1 MPGWAGSPA
10 ARVWRWIQGLIAIPA
25 MMIVFILNATMSP
38 QERTGK
44 PHPRALLIW
53 TILNIAALV
62 AFGYL
67 LRAQTLAL
75 ATFVL
80 ATFHLLVIVAAL
92 LVISEE
98 NDVWNG
104 FVRYDRTRQGKS
116 GGKTVDYRRFPK
128 GKIVKSVSLMVISA
142 ALYLLFLAIAVR
154 SIHSQNQILS
164 EPYRPSLQLWRYLA
178 TVAVQLPLIES
189 IAQWGSRSTGQLR
202 AMEFRG
208 VLGTSIKAVI
218 NVVNS
223 SIIVGAINAYL
234 KQKRRISHLI
244 SEIDSD
250 RADTVFLQQQAAR
263 APGEI
268 KSEIIDMAVAHSEAR
283 VRYRAMEI
291 AGRLNTITFPLTLI
305 HNLDRET
312 TERNRRRGLEVSLEI
327 VRNNGTRFEPTFRW
341 LLQKK
346 IKSQIANHRANYSR
360 EVRKLL
366 GELDSALQEP
376 TRSRALGRR

>member
-1 MPGWAGSPA
+1 
-10 ARVWRWIQGLIAIPA
+10 

-62 AFGYL
+62 ALGYL

-75 ATFVL
+75 ASFAL

-104 FVRYDRTRQGKS
+104 FVRYDRTRQGRS
-116 GGKTVDYRRFPK
+116 GGKSVDCRRFTR
-128 GKIVKSVSLMVISA
+128 GRIVKSAWLMVISA
-142 ALYLLFLAIAVR
+142 GLYLLFLAVAVR
-154 SIHSQNQILS
+154 GVHSQSPILNQ
-164 EPYRPSLQLWRYLA
+164 PYQPSLSIWRYLA
-178 TVAVQLPLIES
+178 TVAVQIPFIES
-189 IAQWGSRSTGQLR
+189 LAQWGSKSTSLLR
-202 AMEFRG
+202 AMEFKGFAGR
-208 VLGTSIKAVI
+208 TIEAFI
-218 NVVNS
+218 TITNA
-223 SIIVGAINAYL
+223 SIIVGTINAYL
-234 KQKRRISHLI
+234 KQKSRIRRLV

-250 RADTVFLQQQAAR
+250 QVDAVFLQQQAAR
-263 APGEI
+263 APSEI
-268 KSEIIDMAVAHSEAR
+268 KSEIIDMAVAHPEAR

-305 HNLDRET
+305 HNLNRET
-312 TERNRRRGLEVSLEI
+312 AERNRCRGLEVSLEI
-327 VRNNGTRFEPTFRW
+327 VRNNGNRFEPTFRW

-346 IKSQIANHRANYSR
+346 IRSQLDNHRAHYSR
-360 EVRKLL
+360 EVLKLL
-366 GELDSALQEP
+366 GELNSALQAP
-376 TRSRALGRR
+376 TNSRVLGRR